1 VALGHRVIYVDVS
14 VVHPTAVSYRLTA
27 SRRTLSTAARAE
39 GTKARQYA
47 ERAAA
52 EHADFV
58 PFIIESYGGFGKQA
72 RRFANEIAAHARI
85 GSDLWSPHDVRARL
99 QRGVHDA
106 LWMRNLRMM
115 TKHSRLP
122 QSASSKTIRSCPGL
136 STGTSCRQHYPSS
149 HPSSSQGPIGTRP
162 PRPRERTEPCTRS
175 KTHKQH
181 PVTTRPYPL
190 GACHTATPPP
200 ARP

>member
-1 VALGHRVIYVDVS
+1 MERVGGRAWIEPRFQLPGPDDQHTDVRVALGHRVIYVDVS

-58 PFIIESYGGFGKQA
+58 PFIIESYGGFGEQA

-85 GSDLWSPHDVRARL
+85 GSDLWSTRCPCPTPAGSAR
-99 QRGVHDA
+99 
-106 LWMRNLRMM
+106 
-115 TKHSRLP
+115 RLVDEEP
-122 QSASSKTIRSCPGL
+122 PNDDETFATPTIRLLEDNQELPGSQHGHQL
-136 STGTSCRQHYPSS
+136 STALS
-149 HPSSSQGPIGTRP
+149 
-162 PRPRERTEPCTRS
+162 E
-175 KTHKQH
+175 
-181 PVTTRPYPL
+181 
-190 GACHTATPPP
+190 
-200 ARP
+200 